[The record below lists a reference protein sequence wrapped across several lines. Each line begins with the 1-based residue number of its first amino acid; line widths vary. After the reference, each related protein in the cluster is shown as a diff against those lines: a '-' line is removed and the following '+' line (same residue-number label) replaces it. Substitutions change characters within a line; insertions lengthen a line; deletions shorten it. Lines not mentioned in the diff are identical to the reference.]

1 MPEPRSRAP
10 FHRLAGLPIAAVA
23 FVVAISTTA
32 WAEGP
37 QAPAPGDEAKKPPS
51 PWSNSTELSL
61 VVTEGNSNKSS
72 VGFKDTLE
80 YKKGKGRSR
89 FRVDTLRTDKSD
101 DPFLL
106 VEPGQT
112 FLPGEAPAGAPTRAV
127 HPAPEPD
134 IERYFAEGRYDHN
147 LSKKATWN
155 AGASWDRN
163 KDAGILNRYIVF
175 SGLGNT
181 WVDREDLAFRTSY
194 GLSYTDREE
203 EIEDPEKERHFPG
216 ARLSLDYKD
225 KWGASTIYDDDL
237 TFNMSLED
245 LSDFNIDF
253 TQGFS
258 VSMNRY
264 LSLKVSLQFLYA
276 SEPALEDVD
285 VIARVNLVDPDGIP
299 GTGDEFFE
307 TVESGGTEITL
318 REDSLRK
325 KELDTTFRTSLLI
338 TF

>member
-1 MPEPRSRAP
+1 VPEPESRAL
-10 FHRLAGLPIAAVA
+10 FQRLAGFAMVI
-23 FVVAISTTA
+23 AISTTA
-32 WAEGP
+32 WAADP
-37 QAPAPGDEAKKPPS
+37 QTPASGDEGKKPPS

-61 VVTEGNSNKSS
+61 VATEGNSNNSS
-72 VGFKDTLE
+72 VGLKDTLE

-89 FRVDTLRTDKSD
+89 FRLDTLRTEKSD
-101 DPFLL
+101 DAFLL
-106 VEPGQT
+106 VEPGLT
-112 FLPGEAPAGAPTRAV
+112 FLPGEAPTGSPTRAV
-127 HPAPEPD
+127 RPAAEPD

-175 SGLGNT
+175 SGFGNVF
-181 WVDREDLAFRTSY
+181 VDREDLAFRTSY

-203 EIEDPEKERHFPG
+203 EIEDPEKERRFPG

-225 KWGASTIYDDDL
+225 KWGASTLYDNDF
-237 TFNMSLED
+237 TFNISLED
-245 LSDFNIDF
+245 FSDYNIDF
-253 TQGFS
+253 TQGVS

-276 SEPALEDVD
+276 SEPALEEVD
-285 VIARVNLVDPDGIP
+285 VIAHVQLVDPDGIP

-307 TVESGGTEITL
+307 TIEAGGTEITVG
-318 REDSLRK
+318 EDSLRK
-325 KELDTTFRTSLLI
+325 KELDTTLRTSLLI